1 MIILSIDG
9 GASRTRGVL
18 FTETGEVR
26 HYQETEATSLSRS
39 DADAPEIL
47 GGFIQE
53 LITQAGLGL
62 EDVGLVNLGVAG
74 VSNLDARDRLFRELD
89 RLGLSDRAI
98 VTSDV
103 EVAYEVVWGD
113 APGVLVCVG
122 TGAIGWARDE
132 QGNTYRA
139 SGRGPQL
146 GGDPGSG
153 YWMGKTA
160 MVHLI
165 MSEGSLAGNE
175 ETEDEVPDELR
186 HRVMETYGVES
197 VEEAARITGEAAD
210 MVARTALL
218 GQVVCD
224 LAEEGNDLALA
235 ILQEGTQGLAD
246 ELLQMIDKAGLRREK
261 MIIGINGNIIINSAV
276 YRQIMADALSY
287 DLPDIT
293 WLPPEIDPAFGAG
306 IIAARLNHIAI
317 DRDSLKKNWSEHHLL
332 SSC

>member
-53 LITQAGLGL
+53 LVTQAGLGL
-62 EDVGLVNLGVAG
+62 EDVGLVNVGVAG

-89 RLGLSDRAI
+89 RLGLSDRSI

-103 EVAYEVVWGD
+103 EAAYEVVWGD

-139 SGRGPQL
+139 SGRGSQL

-165 MSEGSLAGNE
+165 MAEGSLAGDE
-175 ETEDEVPDELR
+175 DAEDEVLDELR

-197 VEEAARITGEAAD
+197 VEEAARVTGEAAD
-210 MVARTALL
+210 MVAGTALL

-224 LAEEGNDLALA
+224 LAEEGNDLAVA

-261 MIIGINGNIIINSAV
+261 MTIGINGNIIINSAV

-306 IIAARLNHIAI
+306 LIAARLNHIAI

>member
-26 HYQETEATSLSRS
+26 HYQETEATSLSRP
-39 DADAPEIL
+39 DADSPGVL
-47 GGFIQE
+47 GRFIQE
-53 LITQAGLGL
+53 LATQAGLGL
-62 EDVGLVNLGVAG
+62 EDVGLVNVGVAG

-103 EVAYEVVWGD
+103 EAAYEVVWGD

-175 ETEDEVPDELR
+175 EAEDEVLDDLR

-210 MVARTALL
+210 MVAGTALL

-224 LAEEGNDLALA
+224 LAEEGNDLAIA

-261 MIIGINGNIIINSAV
+261 MTIGINGNIIINSAV
-276 YRQIMADALSY
+276 YRQIMADALSC

-306 IIAARLNHIAI
+306 IIAARMNHIAI

>member
-26 HYQETEATSLSRS
+26 HYQETEATSLSRP
-39 DADAPEIL
+39 DADSPGVL
-47 GGFIQE
+47 GRFIQE
-53 LITQAGLGL
+53 LATQAGLGL
-62 EDVGLVNLGVAG
+62 EDVGLVNVGVAG

-103 EVAYEVVWGD
+103 EAAYEVVWGD

-139 SGRGPQL
+139 SGRGLQL

-175 ETEDEVPDELR
+175 EAEDEVLDDLR

-224 LAEEGNDLALA
+224 LAEEGNDLAIA

-261 MIIGINGNIIINSAV
+261 MTIGINGNIIINSAV
-276 YRQIMADALSY
+276 YRQIMADALSC

-306 IIAARLNHIAI
+306 IIAARMNHIAI

>member
-53 LITQAGLGL
+53 LVTQAGLGL
-62 EDVGLVNLGVAG
+62 EDVGLVNVGVAG
-74 VSNLDARDRLFRELD
+74 VSDLDARDRLFRELD
-89 RLGLSDRAI
+89 RLGLSDRAL

-103 EVAYEVVWGD
+103 EAAYEVVWGD

-122 TGAIGWARDE
+122 TGAIGWARDD

-175 ETEDEVPDELR
+175 EAEDEVLDELL

-224 LAEEGNDLALA
+224 LAEEGNDVALA
-235 ILQEGTQGLAD
+235 IFQEGTQGLAD

-261 MIIGINGNIIINSAV
+261 ITIGINGNIIINSAV